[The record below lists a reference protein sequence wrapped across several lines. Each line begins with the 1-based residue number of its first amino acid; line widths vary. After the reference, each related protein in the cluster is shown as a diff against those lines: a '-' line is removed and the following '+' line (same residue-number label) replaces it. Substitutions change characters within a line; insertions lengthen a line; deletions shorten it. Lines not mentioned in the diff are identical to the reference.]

1 MDLSKRDLAIKLF
14 FERGYQINSFG
25 DIFNKKGVKLNPY
38 DDGKG
43 YKTFCLRVSRK
54 ETYKAPV
61 HRIQAYKKYKDDI
74 FNKKLVVRHL
84 NSNTFDNSEDN
95 IVLGTQ
101 SENMCD
107 KPNKLR
113 SFRHP
118 QEKILKDL
126 SDGKTIKEVME
137 IYNIKCKQT
146 VHKMIERNK

>member
-1 MDLSKRDLAIKLF
+1 MELSKRDTAILLF
-14 FERGYQINSFG
+14 FEKGYTIDDLGNVK
-25 DIFNKKGVKLNPY
+25 NKKGIKLNPY
-38 DDGKG
+38 NDGKG
-43 YKTFCLRVSRK
+43 YLNICIRVSR
-54 ETYKAPV
+54 EGTYKAPI
-61 HRIQAYKKYKDDI
+61 HRVQAYKKYGDKI
-74 FNKKLVVRHL
+74 FSKKLVVRHL

-101 SENMCD
+101 SENMYD